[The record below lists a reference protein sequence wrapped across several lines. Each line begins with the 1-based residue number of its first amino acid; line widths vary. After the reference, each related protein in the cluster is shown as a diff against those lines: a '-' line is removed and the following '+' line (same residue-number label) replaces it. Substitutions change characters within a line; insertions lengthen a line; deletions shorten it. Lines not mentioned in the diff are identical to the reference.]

1 MGGSWEDFERGTIA
15 GTRNVVEACLALAV
29 PKLVYVSSLSVI
41 DWAGADG
48 GPPVTESAALE
59 PQPELRGFYTQSKL
73 AAERLVSEA
82 VAARGLAAV
91 IVRPGQIFGPGAPIE
106 GATGALHVG
115 RRLIVL
121 GDGAS
126 RLPLV
131 HVDDVVDSLLLAA
144 TRGAA
149 DGSIY
154 QLVDDTPV
162 TQRALTEQVAAATG
176 LHAVFVPQPL
186 VLVLTQCIELLG
198 RLLRRSVPL
207 TRYRLRSAQAR
218 LTFDSSK
225 AKRELGWAPRTGVI
239 AGLRGLLDRSHAT

>member
-1 MGGSWEDFERGTIA
+1 MGDKDA
-15 GTRNVVEACLALAV
+15 
-29 PKLVYVSSLSVI
+29 
-41 DWAGADG
+41 
-48 GPPVTESAALE
+48 
-59 PQPELRGFYTQSKL
+59 
-73 AAERLVSEA
+73 
-82 VAARGLAAV
+82 
-91 IVRPGQIFGPGAPIE
+91 
-106 GATGALHVG
+106 
-115 RRLIVL
+115 
-121 GDGAS
+121 
-126 RLPLV
+126 LV

-162 TQRALTEQVAAATG
+162 TQRALTEQVATATG
-176 LHAVFVPQPL
+176 LRAVFVPQPL
-186 VLVLTQCIELLG
+186 VLVLTRCIELLG

-225 AKRELGWAPRTGVI
+225 AKRELGWAPRTGVV